1 MVMRMPLL
9 ALASALLSACAAG
22 SATLKPT
29 NFSDIDRFAQAES
42 LAAFD
47 ATQTIHAEDE
57 LAFWQR
63 FDDHVLTV
71 LVENALGANHD
82 LRIALARWD
91 QVSALARRDRL
102 DRFPSVTA
110 SAGAQTTR
118 ASSDQAP
125 GVDRRDR
132 DSDGFDAG
140 IALSWELDLF
150 GRVRQQVLA
159 SRAESD
165 AAAADVT
172 AVQVAIV
179 AEVASNYFTL
189 RGLQERLRVA
199 RDNAA
204 NQTESLDLVQVRL
217 DAGLGTEFDTARAR
231 GQLAT
236 TRARVPALEAA
247 IAARMH
253 RIAVLTGQAPSA
265 LMELLDA
272 DRARTVPE
280 IAIDPGTPGDLL
292 RRRPDILAAEYRLQ
306 AATARIGV
314 ANADLFPRFTL
325 AGLIGSQAG
334 DVAALFERDSETRR
348 LALGI
353 DWSFLD
359 RERVRARIATAQAA
373 AEEQLARYEQTVLLA
388 LEEAETALA
397 TWRHS
402 HSERDQLRIAA
413 DAGTQATALART
425 QFDGGLVEFLAVL
438 DAERSQFD
446 AQDRLAQ
453 SEADAAIALVGLYR
467 ALAGGWPQ
475 QLPAVAEAS
484 LQMP

>member
-1 MVMRMPLL
+1 MVIRALTL
-9 ALASALLSACAAG
+9 ALASAVLSACAAG
-22 SATLKPT
+22 SASLKPT
-29 NFSDIDRFAQAES
+29 DFSAIDRFTQAETAGAVD
-42 LAAFD
+42 AA
-47 ATQTIHAEDE
+47 QTVRADDE
-57 LAFWQR
+57 IAFWQR

-91 QVSALARRDRL
+91 QASALARHDRQ
-102 DRFPSVTA
+102 DRFPAVTA
-110 SAGAQTTR
+110 GAGAQSAR

-125 GVDRRDR
+125 GAGRDER

-140 IALSWELDLF
+140 IALAWELDVF
-150 GRVRQQVLA
+150 GRVRRQVQA
-159 SRAESD
+159 SQAETD
-165 AAAADVT
+165 ATAADVA

-179 AEVASNYFTL
+179 AEVASSYFTL

-199 RDNAA
+199 RDNAV
-204 NQTESLDLVQVRL
+204 NQTESLDLVQLRL

-265 LMELLDA
+265 LLELLDA
-272 DRARTVPE
+272 DRARPVPD

-334 DVAALFERDSETRR
+334 DVARLFERDSETRR
-348 LALGI
+348 VALGI

-359 RERVRARIATAQAA
+359 RERVRARIAAAQAG
-373 AEEQLARYEQTVLLA
+373 AEEQLARYEQTVLRA
-388 LEEAETALA
+388 LEETETALA

-402 HSERDQLRIAA
+402 RDERDELRIAA
-413 DAGTQATALART
+413 EAGSQATALART

-453 SEADAAIALVGLYR
+453 SEAEAAIALVGLYQ
-467 ALAGGWPQ
+467 ALAGGWPW

-484 LQMP
+484 LRMP